1 MRYFA
6 NEYDINTVN
15 VDAISSKIE
24 NVIESFV
31 HWVGSLDRSRDL
43 RTISTGER
51 PSWSEIFYFSGS
63 GPDRSFKIFAGTP
76 IF

>member
-15 VDAISSKIE
+15 VDAINSKIE

-43 RTISTGER
+43 RIINTGEGLR
-51 PSWSEIFYFSGS
+51 FSIFLVLVRSEVLKFSLVLRFLGS
-63 GPDRSFKIFAGTP
+63 I
-76 IF
+76 